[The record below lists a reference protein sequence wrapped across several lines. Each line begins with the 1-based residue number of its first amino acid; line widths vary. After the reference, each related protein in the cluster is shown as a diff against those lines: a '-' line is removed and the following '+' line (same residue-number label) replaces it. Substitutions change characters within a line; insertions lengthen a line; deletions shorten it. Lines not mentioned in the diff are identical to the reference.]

1 MADKIL
7 GETDNLNYCIEQ
19 AKILNNQ
26 KDIAYLESLTNS
38 VETEQMIS
46 PRNYVRKYGGA
57 ARQIDETKDILE
69 GILFNPEYN
78 LLDTI
83 KHFLGI
89 LRFQDR
95 LMKNQSESP
104 ITHLVQNVN
113 IPIYFIMGKYDH
125 MTSTKAAKEYFDQI
139 HAPNKEFIIYENS
152 AHYPQLEEKEIFYE
166 WVCSTFAN

>member
-83 KHFLGI
+83 KPV
-89 LRFQDR
+89 
-95 LMKNQSESP
+95 SY
-104 ITHLVQNVN
+104 THLSQLHYSPSLSMEQAALYRYRIFSCRVN
-113 IPIYFIMGKYDH
+113 R
-125 MTSTKAAKEYFDQI
+125 
-139 HAPNKEFIIYENS
+139 
-152 AHYPQLEEKEIFYE
+152 QLPRICWDRKLCFHHL
-166 WVCSTFAN
+166 